1 MKEMLKRLVVRYG
14 WEKGKVR
21 NDRVDWK
28 IKNWLKGRS

>member
-1 MKEMLKRLVVRYG
+1 MKETLKRLVVRSG

-28 IKNWLKGRS
+28 RKNWLKGRS